1 MTLSAAIMAHPSRAA
16 MVDEL
21 VASLDRPVKV
31 VLDEIND
38 RHDTG
43 IRAIEAFDPSAS
55 HHLVLQDDGVVPRDL
70 LAGIERALRYI
81 PQDEPMC
88 LYTGKVKPFANEIR
102 QAVRRAGD
110 AASWLTMQG
119 IYWGPGIVLPTAH
132 IPELSI
138 WYRGP
143 EGSRVTNYDRRVS
156 TWYALRK
163 ATVWY
168 PWPCLVEHREGASLV
183 KGHGEG
189 RHAHSFLGTERSAL
203 DVDWTRGVVDV
214 PRSDRMDNAR
224 QLRARRSVKAQSRS
238 AGGPAAR

>member
-1 MTLSAAIMAHPSRAA
+1 MGHPKRAD
-16 MVDEL
+16 MIEEL
-21 VASLDRPVKV
+21 RVSLDRPVDL
-31 VLDEIND
+31 VLDEIQD

-43 IRAIEAFDPSAS
+43 IRAIEAFDPSCS
-55 HHLVLQDDGVVPRDL
+55 HHLVIQDDAVVPRDL

-102 QAVRRAGD
+102 QAVKRAGD
-110 AASWLTMQG
+110 SASWLTMQG

-132 IPELSI
+132 IPDLSD

-143 EGSRVTNYDRRVS
+143 VGSKVTNYDRRVS

-189 RHAHSFLGTERSAL
+189 RHAHSFLGTDRSVL
-203 DVDWTRGVVDV
+203 DVDWTKPIVDV

-224 QLRARRSVKAQSRS
+224 QIRAIRAGKLARR
-238 AGGPAAR
+238 